1 MNLFFSTPKNQNF
14 FFGYYGKSQLNKT
27 NTKLLCL
34 KTTFINK
41 LPEENDFVEIGYF
54 DLCSN
59 KKNFFHIAY
68 SKTFNWQQGCMLQW
82 LGPDF
87 KDNIIYNDI
96 IENKFC
102 SVIINILTKKKRIL
116 PFPIYDVNS
125 MGTQAICI
133 DHERHFF
140 CRRGYSYAGV
150 KNNSKNIKVV
160 HNDGIWLL
168 DIQSKKY
175 HQIINIENLL
185 KFRPL
190 SNMNNATHYVEH
202 LMFNPEGNRFC
213 FLHRW
218 KMPEGGIYSRLYTAK
233 TDGSELYLL
242 LDSGRMGHFCWK
254 SKFEILAYAGVP
266 NQLNKLRKNKNL
278 VKFLFKPFLPIFHVL
293 FKDNSA
299 ISKLATGDSYIIL
312 TDKSEKIKKVASKLK
327 FEDGHP
333 SFFPQNKNVFVT
345 DIYPKKNNKHE
356 AKLMMFNL
364 QTNTLQ
370 LIDIIKSNEL
380 YNETALRCDLHPKI
394 SFDGS
399 FVSIDTLQK
408 NHRGVNLYKI
418 DLNSI

>member
-1 MNLFFSTPKNQNF
+1 MSLFFSTPKNKNF

-34 KTTFINK
+34 KTTFIDK

-54 DLCSN
+54 DLRSN

-87 KDNIIYNDI
+87 KDNVIYNDI
-96 IENKFC
+96 IKNKFC
-102 SVIINILTKKKRIL
+102 SIIINILTKKKSIL

-125 MGTQAICI
+125 MGTQALCI

-150 KNNSKNIKVV
+150 KNNSKNKKVV
-160 HNDGIWLL
+160 QNDGIWLL

-190 SNMNNATHYVEH
+190 SNMSNATHYVEH

-233 TDGSELYLL
+233 PDGSELYLL

-266 NQLNKLRKNKNL
+266 NQLNKLRKNKKF
-278 VKFLFKPFLPIFHVL
+278 VKFLFKPFLPMFHLL
-293 FKDNSA
+293 FKDNNA

-345 DIYPKKNNKHE
+345 DIYPKKNNKHK

-370 LIDIIKSNEL
+370 VIDIIKSNEL

-394 SFDGS
+394 SFDGC

-418 DLNSI
+418 DLNLI